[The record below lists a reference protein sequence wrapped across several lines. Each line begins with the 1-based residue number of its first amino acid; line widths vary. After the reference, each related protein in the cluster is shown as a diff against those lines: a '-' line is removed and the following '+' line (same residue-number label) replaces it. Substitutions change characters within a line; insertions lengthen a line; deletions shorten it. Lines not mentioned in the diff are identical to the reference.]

1 MNPNDIN
8 KLQNPN
14 DDGNLG
20 WNITSV
26 ERDTG
31 ISKDT
36 LRMWER
42 RYSFP
47 RPNRD
52 AIGERL
58 YPLEQ
63 VEKLRIVKRLID
75 TGYRPGKIIAQD
87 IDALRELA
95 SQSNAA
101 MMKEPLHN
109 ESLTHEFMAMIKN
122 HQIEAFRRGLAEHI
136 AKHGIAKTVKEII
149 APLTYNIGE
158 AWRAG
163 QLEVFEEHLY
173 TESIHVVLRSAINS
187 VPKQTKHPK
196 VLLTTFPQEPH
207 GLGLLM
213 AEAIFALE
221 GCATLSLGTQ
231 TPMWDIVQAATRQKI
246 DIVALSFSVAM
257 NRQQVQDGLREL
269 RHQLSP
275 SIEIWAGGSSAALSR
290 RIADGVI
297 CTQSLDDI
305 VSEVGRWR
313 GLHGQ
318 TPRLQSI
325 PG

>member
-1 MNPNDIN
+1 MNPADMNY
-8 KLQNPN
+8 LSNPAEPN
-14 DDGNLG
+14 G

-63 VEKLRIVKRLID
+63 VEKLRIIKRLID
-75 TGYRPGKIIAQD
+75 SRFRPGKIIGLDLA
-87 IDALRELA
+87 ALYELA
-95 SQSNAA
+95 NQTGGAA
-101 MMKEPLHN
+101 AAEPQHN
-109 ESLTHEFMAMIKN
+109 EALVAEFMAMIKT
-122 HQIEAFRRGLAEHI
+122 HQIEAFRRGLAEYI
-136 AKHGIAKTVKEII
+136 AKNGIVKTINDII
-149 APLTYNIGE
+149 APLTYNVGE
-158 AWRAG
+158 AWRSG
-163 QLEVFEEHLY
+163 TLEIFEEHLF
-173 TESIHVVLRSAINS
+173 TESVQVVLRNAINT
-187 VPKQTKHPK
+187 VPRQTKHPR

-207 GLGLLM
+207 GLGILM
-213 AEAIFALE
+213 AESIFALE
-221 GCATLSLGTQ
+221 GCSTLSLGVQ
-231 TPMWDIVQAATRQKI
+231 TPMWDIVQAATRQKV

-269 RHQLSP
+269 RHQLPP

-290 RIADGVI
+290 RVADGVI
-297 CTQSLDDI
+297 CTQKLDDI
-305 VSEVGRWR
+305 VSEVKRWR
-313 GLHGQ
+313 QLHGQ
-318 TPRLQSI
+318 TAAV
-325 PG
+325 

>member
-8 KLQNPN
+8 NLRNPLS
-14 DDGNLG
+14 DGPPEG

-58 YPLEQ
+58 YTIEQ
-63 VEKLRIVKRLID
+63 VEKLRVIKRLID
-75 TGYRPGKIIAQD
+75 TGQRPGKIIGLD
-87 IDALRELA
+87 IAALRELA
-95 SQSNAA
+95 TQCSATS
-101 MMKEPLHN
+101 MSEPMHN
-109 ESLTHEFMAMIKN
+109 ESLTFEFMAMIKN
-122 HQIEAFRRGLAEHI
+122 HQIEAFRRGLAEQI

-163 QLEVFEEHLY
+163 NLEVFEEHLY

-221 GCATLSLGTQ
+221 GCSTLSLGTQ
-231 TPMWDIVQAATRQKI
+231 TPMWDIVQAATRQKV

-275 SIEIWAGGSSAALSR
+275 NIEIWAGGSSAALNR
-290 RIADGVI
+290 NVADGVI
-297 CTQSLDDI
+297 CTQSLDGI
-305 VSEVGRWR
+305 VTEVNRWR
-313 GLHGQ
+313 NLHARE
-318 TPRLQSI
+318 PRLAY
-325 PG
+325 